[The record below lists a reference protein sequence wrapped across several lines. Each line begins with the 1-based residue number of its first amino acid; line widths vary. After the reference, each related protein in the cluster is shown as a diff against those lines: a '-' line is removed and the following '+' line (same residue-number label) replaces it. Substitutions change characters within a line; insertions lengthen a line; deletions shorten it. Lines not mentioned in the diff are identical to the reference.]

1 MRKPIAAGEFNVPHS
16 KSTPHRST
24 IAARNIADLE
34 RRAERHLPAPIWHY
48 LQGGADDEWT
58 AVRNTAAFEDF
69 ALVPDVLVDVTHV
82 DASVQLLGHRFPLPL
97 ILSPTGMSQLFHTD
111 GELAVARAA
120 AAHQI
125 LYSLSTMATATIEDV
140 ATAGGPRMFQ
150 LYCFRDR
157 GLTLELLSRA
167 QAAGYAAICLT
178 VDTPLAG
185 NRERDIA
192 TGMTLP
198 PKFTL
203 RTLLQFAAHPRWV
216 LPKIFGR
223 SFELANV
230 TRYAPS
236 VSRQR
241 SGVMEYVNSQMDRSI
256 GWKDLEW
263 LRSNWKGALVMKGVL
278 SPADARRAAEFGCEG
293 VMISNHGG
301 RQLDGAVSPIEQL
314 ASIRDAVGDSFSL
327 ILDGGVRRGT
337 HVLKAIALG
346 ATACAIGRPYLF
358 GLAAAGERGVSRA
371 IKIFREEIERGMALM
386 GCTSL
391 EMLGRRH
398 VRDRV
403 RQMPLAGV
411 GEHSSAP
418 VSATAISA
426 LPIGT
431 SFVPS
436 ACSEGAH

>member
-1 MRKPIAAGEFNVPHS
+1 MPQSRSALR
-16 KSTPHRST
+16 RST
-24 IAARNIADLE
+24 LAARNIADLE
-34 RRAERHLPAPIWHY
+34 LQAAKRLPAPIWHY

-58 AVRNTAAFEDF
+58 TARNTSAFEHY
-69 ALVPDVLVDVTHV
+69 ALVPDVLIDVSRIDT
-82 DASVQLLGHRFPLPL
+82 SVHLLGHPYPLPL
-97 ILSPTGMSQLFHTD
+97 LLSPTGMSQLFHTD
-111 GELAVARAA
+111 GEMAVARAA

-167 QAAGYAAICLT
+167 QAAGYVAICLT

-198 PKFTL
+198 PRFTL
-203 RTLLQFAAHPRWV
+203 RSLLDFAAHPRWV
-216 LPKIFGR
+216 LPKLFGR
-223 SFELANV
+223 PFDLANV

-236 VSRQR
+236 VRQR
-241 SGVMEYVNSQMDRSI
+241 RTGVMEYVNSQMDRSI

-263 LRSNWKGALVMKGVL
+263 LRSNWKGALVVKGVL
-278 SPADARRAAEFGCEG
+278 SAADARRVAGLSCEG

-301 RQLDGAVSPIEQL
+301 RQLDGAVAPIEQL
-314 ASIRDAVGDSFSL
+314 ALIRDAVGDSVSL

-358 GLAAAGERGVSRA
+358 GLAAGGERGVTRA
-371 IKIFREEIERGMALM
+371 IEIFREEIERGMALM

-398 VRDRV
+398 VR
-403 RQMPLAGV
+403 AGR
-411 GEHSSAP
+411 
-418 VSATAISA
+418 T
-426 LPIGT
+426 
-431 SFVPS
+431 
-436 ACSEGAH
+436 

>member
-1 MRKPIAAGEFNVPHS
+1 
-16 KSTPHRST
+16 
-24 IAARNIADLE
+24 
-34 RRAERHLPAPIWHY
+34 

-58 AVRNTAAFEDF
+58 TARNTSAFERY
-69 ALVPDVLVDVTHV
+69 ALVPDVLIDVTRV
-82 DASVQLLGHRFPLPL
+82 DASVQLLGHRYPLPL
-97 ILSPTGMSQLFHTD
+97 LLSPTGMSQLFHTD

-157 GLTLELLSRA
+157 GLTLDLLSRA
-167 QAAGYAAICLT
+167 QAAGYVAICLT

-192 TGMTLP
+192 TGMALP
-198 PKFTL
+198 PRFTL

-216 LPKIFGR
+216 LPKLFGR
-223 SFELANV
+223 PFDLANV

-241 SGVMEYVNSQMDRSI
+241 TGVMEYVNSQMDRSI

-263 LRSNWKGALVMKGVL
+263 LRSNWTGALVVKGVL
-278 SPADARRAAEFGCEG
+278 SAADARRAAEFGCEG

-301 RQLDGAVSPIEQL
+301 RQLDGAISPIEQL
-314 ASIRDAVGDSFSL
+314 ASIRDAVGDSLSL

-358 GLAAAGERGVSRA
+358 GLAAGGERGVTRA
-371 IKIFREEIERGMALM
+371 IEIFREEIERGMALM

-398 VRDRV
+398 LRDTV
-403 RQMPLAGV
+403 TQLPLAGFDKR
-411 GEHSSAP
+411 SSAP
-418 VSATAISA
+418 VSAGAVSA
-426 LPIGT
+426 LPIGA
-431 SFVPS
+431 SLAPS

>member
-1 MRKPIAAGEFNVPHS
+1 VPHS
-16 KSTPHRST
+16 KSAPHPST

-34 RRAERHLPAPIWHY
+34 LRAAKRLPAPIWHY

-58 AVRNTAAFEDF
+58 AARNTSAFERY
-69 ALVPDVLVDVTHV
+69 ALVPDVLIDVTRI
-82 DASVQLLGHRFPLPL
+82 DASVQLLGHRYPLPL
-97 ILSPTGMSQLFHTD
+97 LLSPTGMSQLFHTD
-111 GELAVARAA
+111 GEMAVAKAA

-167 QAAGYAAICLT
+167 QAAGYVAICLT

-198 PKFTL
+198 PRFTL
-203 RTLLQFAAHPRWV
+203 RSLLEFAAHPRWV
-216 LPKIFGR
+216 LPKLFGR
-223 SFELANV
+223 PFDLANV

-236 VSRQR
+236 VSRR
-241 SGVMEYVNSQMDRSI
+241 RTGIMEYVNSQMDRSI

-263 LRSNWKGALVMKGVL
+263 LRCHWTGALVVKGVL
-278 SPADARRAAEFGCEG
+278 SAADARRAAELGCEG

-301 RQLDGAVSPIEQL
+301 RQLDGVVSPIEQL
-314 ASIRDAVGDSFSL
+314 ASIRDAVGDSLSL

-346 ATACAIGRPYLF
+346 ASACAIGRPYLF
-358 GLAAAGERGVSRA
+358 GLAAGGEPGVRRV
-371 IKIFREEIERGMALM
+371 IEIFREEIERGMALM
-386 GCTSL
+386 GCTRL

-398 VRDRV
+398 MRDTVTQR
-403 RQMPLAGV
+403 PLAGFD
-411 GEHSSAP
+411 ERSSAP
-418 VSATAISA
+418 VSATAMPA
-426 LPIGT
+426 RAVGA
-431 SFVPS
+431 SFVP
-436 ACSEGAH
+436 CSEGAQ